1 MTSNVNIEEVQRKM
15 YSIDVTSEDEDV
27 NVYIRFV
34 DPSTIEY
41 VVAKDSEIEKGNYL
55 SNIVKDELD

>member
-1 MTSNVNIEEVQRKM
+1 MTSKVNIEEVQRKM
-15 YSIDVTSEDEDV
+15 YTIDVTSDDEDV

-41 VVAKDSEIEKGNYL
+41 VVAKDSEIEKENYL
-55 SNIVKDELD
+55 SNIVRDELD